1 MALSAE
7 LVTQEGTEV
16 GGVSPSTESGV
27 DRSLRVITPDADLG
41 PTNLGSFWKVCDD

>member
-16 GGVSPSTESGV
+16 GGVSPSTESDV
-27 DRSLRVITPDADLG
+27 DGLQRTTPDADLG
-41 PTNLGSFWKVCDD
+41 PTKFRSFWKVCDD